1 MIQALVDYIPDSEPG
16 RPMMVPEAFTNSLW
30 EGRNA
35 RPLTTKE
42 IKWIM
47 KVVLLGIF
55 TIHMKGLVHTG
66 EDTS

>member
-1 MIQALVDYIPDSEPG
+1 
-16 RPMMVPEAFTNSLW
+16 MVLEAFTHSLW

-47 KVVLLGIF
+47 KGVLLGTF
-55 TIHMKGLVHTG
+55 TIHMKDLVHTG
-66 EDTS
+66 EDAF